1 MSLIIHVYMNGAT
14 MIDSVT
20 DTWRFKAIM
29 SRENGMKTRKN
40 QMKYIQA
47 YSNIQF
53 QQNSSQ

>member
-47 YSNIQF
+47 YSNI
-53 QQNSSQ
+53 